1 MKVLMPYKLNHIKLI
16 FFLIFALNISTQQAF
31 AFTQNEKE
39 EKVFEDDFK
48 SRYSNRKYNY
58 EGKKVIRNATNNTD
72 GEFSKYKNTEDPRV
86 EEESN
91 SDELTFSNNLS
102 WLFILI
108 LIVAVLYLATTLLN
122 EGNTGWFSTKR
133 NVSLT
138 DHQSFNLETANPE
151 DFISLIKS
159 AEDDNNFR
167 LAIRYYFL
175 FILKTMSLKNII
187 KIEEDKTNTEY
198 LREVNNKKI
207 EKDFSKALY
216 LYNYTWYGEFDVNK
230 LQYKT
235 AKSNFKSFLN
245 KLKK

>member
-1 MKVLMPYKLNHIKLI
+1 MPYKLIKIKLI
-16 FFLIFALNISTQQAF
+16 FFLIFVLNISTQQSF
-31 AFTQNEKE
+31 AFIQDETE

-48 SRYSNRKYNY
+48 SRYSSRKYNY
-58 EGKKVIRNATNNTD
+58 DGKKVVRISSHNPD
-72 GEFSKYKNTEDPRV
+72 GEFSKYENLEDPDIK
-86 EEESN
+86 EESN
-91 SDELTFSNNLS
+91 TEALTFSNNLS
-102 WLFILI
+102 WIFIII

-138 DHQSFNLETANPE
+138 DHQSFNVETANPE

-159 AEDDNNFR
+159 AEVLINFR
-167 LAIRYYFL
+167 RAIRYYFC
-175 FILKTMSLKNII
+175 FSLKTMSLKNII
-187 KIEEDKTNTEY
+187 KIEEDKTNAEY
-198 LREVNNKKI
+198 LREINNNKI

>member
-1 MKVLMPYKLNHIKLI
+1 MPYKLPNIKLL
-16 FFLIFALNISTQQAF
+16 FFLIFVLTINTQPTF
-31 AFTQNEKE
+31 SMTQSETE

-48 SRYSNRKYNY
+48 SRYSGRKYNY
-58 EGKKVIRNATNNTD
+58 EGKKVIRNSSNNPD
-72 GEFSKYKNTEDPRV
+72 GEFSKYKNTEDPKI

-102 WLFILI
+102 WLFIII
-108 LIVAVLYLATTLLN
+108 LIVAVIYLATTLLN

-133 NVSLT
+133 NTTLA
-138 DHQSFNLETANPE
+138 DHQTFNVDTANPE
-151 DFISLIKS
+151 DFIALIKN

-187 KIEEDKTNTEY
+187 KIEEDKTNAEY
-198 LREVNNKKI
+198 LREINNTKI
-207 EKDFSKALY
+207 EKNFTSALY

-235 AKSNFKSFLN
+235 ARSNFKSFLN
-245 KLKK
+245 QLKK